1 MPKGYRPYLPD
12 QDLLLPPS
20 LREWMAEEHLVYF
33 VSDVVDQLDLSAI
46 HAVYGEEK
54 RGQPPYDPRLM
65 TKLLVYGYCTGVF
78 SSRRIQKRLQE
89 DIPFKVLAAG
99 NEPDFRTISDFRK
112 IHVGT
117 LQGLFEQV
125 LEMALE
131 VGAVKVGRVTLDGT
145 KVKAN
150 ASKHKAMSYGRMK
163 EKQEQLRDEVKQ
175 LLEQAEA
182 ADEEEDR
189 RHGSQR
195 GDELPEE
202 LRRRET
208 RLAKIKIAKKVVEQR
223 AREKAAAEGKS
234 AAEAKRAKPDD
245 KDQYNFTDPE
255 SRIMKGADG
264 FVQGYNA
271 QASVEPEMLLIVG
284 QSVTEAAN
292 DKQQL
297 EPMVEAIEQQSG
309 QRPKAV
315 LADSGYC
322 SEENLAY
329 LESAD
334 QPERKI
340 DGFIATGKQKHG
352 EHRLPCKPGPLPK
365 GATKVDRM
373 KRKLQTKVGK
383 AVYAARKCVVEPVF
397 GQIKQAR
404 GFRQF
409 LLRGKD
415 KVKGEWALVC
425 LTHNILRLHAA
436 IQPAE
441 RHRRMFSLKIAAA
454 EFPGAIWLAGTPRA
468 GVSRR
473 IRATQGFGSPAH
485 RALFLGQAPRCGR
498 KSPVHSDPAR
508 SFKIRNHR
516 ALPARHRHGGA
527 FDHQSIGTPGPA
539 RHCSG
544 CHFLSPER

>member
-20 LREWMAEEHLVYF
+20 LREWVAEEHLVYF

-112 IHVGT
+112 IHIGT

-145 KVKAN
+145 KMKAN
-150 ASKHKAMSYGRMK
+150 ASKHKAMSYGRMQ

-208 RLAKIKIAKKVVEQR
+208 RLAKIKLAKKVVEQR

-309 QRPKAV
+309 QRPDEI

-340 DGFIATGKQKHG
+340 NGFIATGKQKHG
-352 EHRLPCKPGPLPK
+352 EHRLPCKRGPLPK
-365 GATKVDRM
+365 GATQVDRM
-373 KRKLQTKVGK
+373 KRKLQTKLGK

-409 LLRGKD
+409 LLRGKE

-436 IQPAE
+436 MQP
-441 RHRRMFSLKIAAA
+441 R
-454 EFPGAIWLAGTPRA
+454 
-468 GVSRR
+468 
-473 IRATQGFGSPAH
+473 
-485 RALFLGQAPRCGR
+485 
-498 KSPVHSDPAR
+498 
-508 SFKIRNHR
+508 
-516 ALPARHRHGGA
+516 
-527 FDHQSIGTPGPA
+527 
-539 RHCSG
+539 
-544 CHFLSPER
+544 